1 MMLRTRAWTMIL
13 TSQLHQSSH
22 PDLGAALVTD
32 TPHLTSAPRF
42 CHRQMMT
49 LLLTILAR
57 LVHPGLLCNLFP
69 HRTEADPG
77 LTSLLHHI
85 AHLHRSHAH
94 HLNYQLT
101 TTTEADLVTT
111 TTSHWHNKTNHFN
124 LNNST
129 STTRNNLLHNHMMT
143 NHLATTPWTMATQ
156 STMATMWKQRKIT
169 TTNFSTTSTL
179 LLFLQLQLQFNN
191 ANFNDYNHLQLTT
204 LQLQSTMCTTPS
216 NGILR

>member
-13 TSQLHQSSH
+13 TSQLHQSNQ
-22 PDLGAALVTD
+22 GAALVID
-32 TPHLTSAPRF
+32 THHLTSAPRF

-49 LLLTILAR
+49 LLQMILAR
-57 LVHPGLLCNLFP
+57 LVHPGLLCNLSQ
-69 HRTEADPG
+69 HKTEAEQG
-77 LTSLLHHI
+77 WTSLLHHI
-85 AHLHRSHAH
+85 DHLHRSHALH
-94 HLNYQLT
+94 RDYLWT

-111 TTSHWHNKTNHFN
+111 TTSHWNNNHNKTNHFN

-169 TTNFSTTSTL
+169 TKNFSTTSTL